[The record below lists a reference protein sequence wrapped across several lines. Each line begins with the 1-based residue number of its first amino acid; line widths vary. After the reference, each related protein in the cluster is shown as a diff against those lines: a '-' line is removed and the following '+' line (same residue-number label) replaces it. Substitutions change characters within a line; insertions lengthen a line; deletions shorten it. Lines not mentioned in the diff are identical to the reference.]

1 VDIEYSTRRLAA
13 ASVSIAESIRLFGV
27 PTGRKYIQ
35 RITILRA
42 IDKFNQL
49 YGYRALQF
57 HQLKGDRV
65 GQYAINLTGNYR
77 LILENIREDKILIV
91 GVEDYHGD

>member
-1 VDIEYSTRRLAA
+1 MELEYSTKRLAA
-13 ASVSIAESIRLFGV
+13 ASASIAESIRLFGV

-42 IDKFNQL
+42 IDEFNQL
-49 YGYRALQF
+49 YGHRTLQL
-57 HQLKGDRV
+57 HQLKGDRA
-65 GQYAINLTGNYR
+65 GQYAINLIGNYR
-77 LILENIREDKILIV
+77 LIVEKIREDKILVV